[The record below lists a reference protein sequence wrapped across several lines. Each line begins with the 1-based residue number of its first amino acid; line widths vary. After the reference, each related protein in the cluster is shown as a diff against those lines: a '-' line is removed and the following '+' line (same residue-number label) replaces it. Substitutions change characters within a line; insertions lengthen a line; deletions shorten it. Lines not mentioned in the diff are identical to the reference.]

1 MLNIINS
8 DIKLYVKT
16 LVVSNPVLENLSH
29 NFTAPSLNFKLVEY
43 IKTKIWCQQ
52 ITWNTK
58 YPLAL
63 DHTIMDVLDLSISKD
78 KKWSHQDKN
87 YLTKIF
93 HFFH

>member
-43 IKTKIWCQQ
+43 IKTKI
-52 ITWNTK
+52 
-58 YPLAL
+58 
-63 DHTIMDVLDLSISKD
+63 
-78 KKWSHQDKN
+78 
-87 YLTKIF
+87 
-93 HFFH
+93 